1 MNLLSSYVISNSIG
15 KSFIRSSWSL
25 FSEKKYPK
33 AIYIVS
39 LFGGRKLDA
48 FRNHESFEIV
58 HVINENSH
66 TFLSIIFQNEY
77 VWDYGPP
84 PFSQLITCI
93 YRKMVNFRK

>member
-1 MNLLSSYVISNSIG
+1 MVT
-15 KSFIRSSWSL
+15 

-84 PFSQLITCI
+84 LFH
-93 YRKMVNFRK
+93 N